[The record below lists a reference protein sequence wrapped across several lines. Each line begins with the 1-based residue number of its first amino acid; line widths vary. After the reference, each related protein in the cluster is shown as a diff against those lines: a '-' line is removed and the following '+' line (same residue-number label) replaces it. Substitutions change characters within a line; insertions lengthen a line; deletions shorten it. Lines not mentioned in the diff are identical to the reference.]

1 MSPNLFLC
9 FRALFCPTYW
19 FQRGERIHGSVY
31 RKEHWDSPVPGIY
44 TYIPGQGWHLVSR
57 DDDDDDVVN
66 EKEPVPLIYCR
77 VLHRYLLEDD
87 MEERCRWHSVKLE
100 ESARPVKR
108 MFFRLDDGYTWVT
121 GWDARGNFIPGPYE
135 KWVLDDE
142 KKTMRRMSMWPDSAN
157 VSRDNVLPAKLN

>member
-142 KKTMRRMSMWPDSAN
+142 KKAMRRMSMWPDSAN
-157 VSRDNVLPAKLN
+157 VSRDNILPAKLN